1 MQYKLGYLWKGKGT
15 CHDSVLVA
23 ARALPIAPVVLSE
36 GDFDVI
42 LMFFSTK
49 GCWQKAAS
57 GVKPDAAHMDLF
69 LA

>member
-23 ARALPIAPVVLSE
+23 AHALPIAPAVLSE

-42 LMFFSTK
+42 LMFFLQRAVGK
-49 GCWQKAAS
+49 KLP
-57 GVKPDAAHMDLF
+57 VE
-69 LA
+69 

>member
-23 ARALPIAPVVLSE
+23 ARALPIAPAVLSE

-42 LMFFSTK
+42 LMFFLQRAVGK
-49 GCWQKAAS
+49 KLP
-57 GVKPDAAHMDLF
+57 VE
-69 LA
+69 